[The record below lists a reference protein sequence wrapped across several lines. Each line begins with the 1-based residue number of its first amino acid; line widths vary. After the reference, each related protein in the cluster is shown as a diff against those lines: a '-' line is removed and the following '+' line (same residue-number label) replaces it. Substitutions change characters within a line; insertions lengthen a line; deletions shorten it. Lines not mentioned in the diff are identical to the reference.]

1 MLSVGAGLALGA
13 GISAFGGAVTSW
25 LNNRSISK
33 ENKIMRERE
42 DNAISRRVADLEASG
57 LSPTLSAGS
66 PASSQSGT
74 PKNYDNLQGA
84 FDFASKYLSLLQG
97 KADISKTNSDVAM
110 NDILM
115 TSEKFK
121 NAFVSAQTEGENL
134 RNNWINADMM
144 SKIGLNNSD
153 TKKNAELIKEI
164 TSRTA
169 LLNAQSDYEQANTNY
184 VLEKVNSERINQDL
198 LMKQREWSDYTHAS
212 QVWHNYTS
220 SKGGLMNM
228 LGGVIG
234 LTSQLEKTFPN
245 LSFDKSRKM
254 WYYPN
259 RE

>member
-1 MLSVGAGLALGA
+1 MLGLGGGIALGA
-13 GISAFGGAVTSW
+13 GISALGGLVTSF
-25 LNNRSISK
+25 LNNRSQQK
-33 ENKIMRERE
+33 ENRIMRERE
-42 DNAISRRVADLEASG
+42 DNAISRRVADLESSG

-66 PASSQSGT
+66 PASSQAGT
-74 PKNYDNLQGA
+74 PNNYDNMQDS

-97 KADISKTNSDVAM
+97 KADISKTSSDVAM

-121 NAFVSAQTEGENL
+121 QAFVSAQTQGENL

-144 SKIGLNNSD
+144 SKIGLNNSEIN
-153 TKKNAELIKEI
+153 KNAEYVKEI
-164 TSRTA
+164 TARTA
-169 LLNAQSDYEQANTNY
+169 LLNAQTDYEQANRNY
-184 VLEKVNSERINQDL
+184 VVEKINSERINQDL

-245 LSFDKSRKM
+245 LSFDKSRKQ